1 MYVCKSCYV
10 FHKQFIPYYSCVCV
24 YYISDLDMGTPSCG
38 TPLLQMFVLAH
49 LKQREHKLPTVQ
61 LDEDVVEFFIESGA
75 ILSRVIRVGMYD
87 NSTALE
93 LAINFQRFD
102 IAQMLVNEGADP
114 IYCGDGVVSPLFLE
128 YAQYCTHTFVKWVL
142 SDHLNQST
150 VPGFIDRLVE
160 SGVLFRERMQ
170 HTITTVY
177 GRNAAHAILL
187 CGHEQA
193 IQCLVDKCPDVL
205 KECDSFKKTA
215 LHIAAEDGNIT
226 SVKILLDL

>member
-1 MYVCKSCYV
+1 MLCLTEQCITYFYFMC
-10 FHKQFIPYYSCVCV
+10 ICVL
-24 YYISDLDMGTPSCG
+24 SDVDMGTPRSG
-38 TPLLQMFVLAH
+38 TPLLQMLVLAH
-49 LKQREHKLPTVQ
+49 LKQMEQKLPNLP

-75 ILSRVIRVGMYD
+75 ILSRVLRAGSYS

-128 YAQYCTHTFVKWVL
+128 YAQFRTHRFVKWVL
-142 SDHLNQST
+142 SEHLKQSDI
-150 VPGFIDRLVE
+150 PGFIDRLVE
-160 SGVLFRERMQ
+160 SGVLFREEMQ
-170 HTITTVY
+170 HTITTIL

-193 IQCLVDKCPDVL
+193 IHCLVEKCPDVL
-205 KECDSFKKTA
+205 KECDSFNKTA
-215 LHIAAEDGNIT
+215 LHIAAEDGNIA
-226 SVKILLDL
+226 SVKILLEW